1 MEACGFKRTRYGSVM
16 TISYPTG
23 HIGLL
28 IAEKEPAMSADYASI
43 HRRYREMIGNG
54 KKTTYYHPSLQKGY
68 VNCLLVQECLQTCRV
83 LTDDS
88 ILSFFC
94 CRFCRCFDLPLW
106 AHENIYGSED
116 TSDLLCDNERPTYVK
131 DS

>member
-16 TISYPTG
+16 TTSYPTG

-28 IAEKEPAMSADYASI
+28 MAEKEPALSADYASI

-54 KKTTYYHPSLQKGY
+54 KKTTYYHPPLQKGY
-68 VNCLLVQECLQTCRV
+68 AICMLVRGCCQPYRV

-88 ILSFFC
+88 VLSLLS
-94 CRFCRCFDLPLW
+94 FCRCFDLPLW

-116 TSDLLCDNERPTYVK
+116 TSDLLCDNEGTTYVK